1 MYNVV
6 MLDLDGTLTDSTG
19 GIAQTFNTT
28 LGEAGYPMQP
38 DSAIVPMIGLPL
50 ATMFERFVPPDEH
63 AVIPELIAAYRT
75 LYAERAIPNAQLFP
89 EVADTLRQL
98 RDAGLLLTIASS
110 KTSPVSRQVLAV
122 CGIEDLFTLIMGND
136 CVQRLKPDPEMLLL
150 TLEQLGYTADQSIM
164 VGDSVHDIH
173 MGKAAGVRTCAVTYG
188 AGSRAELEAME
199 PEFVID
205 KFSEL
210 LQVVLGSSI

>member
-1 MYNVV
+1 MYKIV

-28 LGEAGYPMQP
+28 LEEAGYPMQP

-75 LYAERAIPNAQLFP
+75 IYAERAIPNSQLFP
-89 EVADTLRQL
+89 EVADTLRRL
-98 RDAGLLLTIASS
+98 HDAGLLLTIASS
-110 KTSPVSRQVLAV
+110 KTSPVSRQVLTV

-136 CVQRLKPDPEMLLL
+136 SVQRLKPDPEMLSL
-150 TLEQLGYTADQSIM
+150 TLEQLGYTADESIM

-173 MGKAAGVRTCAVTYG
+173 MGKAAGIRTCAVTYG
-188 AGSRAELEAME
+188 AGSRAELEALE

-205 KFSEL
+205 RFGALWDIVTE
-210 LQVVLGSSI
+210 